1 MRNTSPRSTAP
12 KNGMER
18 TNDVLAFLG
27 AVVRQNTAHYQSDFE
42 YDKKMLREA
51 AGKPNAADRTFYWM
65 SRDCG
70 TWCFKER
77 DVFMRDSDQNITW
90 QYHEGESGILAF
102 RVLITGLDGG
112 KLTGEIQP
120 FNYAEQVQR
129 VKRSALPIKQVTGV
143 YEDGTPFIAPY
154 KKYDT
159 AEMTEHGGIKELRY
173 EPENELELSNTLA
186 WEHRLQENPPKRPR
200 QRRAAARRH

>member
-1 MRNTSPRSTAP
+1 
-12 KNGMER
+12 MER
-18 TNDVLAFLG
+18 TNDVLSYLG
-27 AVVRQNTAHYQSDFE
+27 AIVQQNTEIYQSDFE
-42 YDKKMLREA
+42 SDKKLLREA
-51 AGKPNAADRTFYWM
+51 ASKPSISDRTFYWM

-90 QYHEGESGILAF
+90 QNYEGESGILAF
-102 RVLITGLDGG
+102 RVLITGLDGD

-143 YEDGTPFIAPY
+143 YEDGTPFVTLH
-154 KKYDT
+154 KKYNT
-159 AEMTEHGGIKELRY
+159 SEMTKHGGIKEIRY
-173 EPENELELSNTLA
+173 EPENELELSDLIS
-186 WEHRLQENPPKRPR
+186 WEHRAQDLPAKRPR
-200 QRRAAARRH
+200 QRKPAARRH